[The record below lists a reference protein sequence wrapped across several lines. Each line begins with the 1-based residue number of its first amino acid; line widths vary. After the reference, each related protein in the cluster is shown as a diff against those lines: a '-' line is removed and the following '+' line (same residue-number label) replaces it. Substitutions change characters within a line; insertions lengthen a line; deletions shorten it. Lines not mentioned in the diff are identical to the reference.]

1 MKNCY
6 YYDTKFGRLGIAA
19 LDEAITEIRFCN
31 APAFLNIEER
41 ETPVLREAAKQLN
54 EYFDGQRRDFSLPVT
69 LEGTKFQRAV
79 WHALATIP
87 YGETRSYQE
96 LAAQIGNPKACRAVG
111 NANNRNPIPILIP
124 CHRVIG
130 AGGGLVGYAGGLELK
145 RDLLNIENAL
155 NPPV

>member
-6 YYDTKFGRLGIAA
+6 YYDTKVGRLGIAA

-31 APAFLNIEER
+31 APAFLNIEEK

-54 EYFDGQRRDFSLPVT
+54 EYFAGQRRDFSLPVT
-69 LEGTKFQRAV
+69 LDGTKFQQAV

-87 YGETRSYQE
+87 YGETRSYQDI
-96 LAAQIGNPKACRAVG
+96 AAQIGIPKACRAVG

-130 AGGGLVGYAGGLELK
+130 ADGGLVGYAGGLELK
-145 RDLLNIENAL
+145 RALLNIEKEGIL
-155 NPPV
+155 